1 MFADKGPT
9 ALSGALL
16 QDAIEDTRIT
26 PLIRVPTLEDKGR
39 VGRVA
44 QLLFENKSID
54 REIGLTTWCSIS
66 RLRPK
71 PSPSAATERPIT
83 CSRYIFMTNT
93 IAIDFAAR
101 TGKKHNGPPAH
112 RADSKAT
119 ESKLEAP
126 TYLGAKVRS
135 KRVSTLVRL
144 SVPFTLLGLWWLT
157 TTLGYVPA
165 SVLASPF
172 EVATATVELWQ
183 TGELGEF
190 LLASLSRSG
199 LGVIFGVTIGLSLGV
214 IAGWTALG
222 EELVDPTLQMLRA
235 VPFLALVPLFIS
247 WFGIDEQ
254 FKIVLIA
261 VSSASPMYAYSYLGV
276 RNVDRKI
283 VEAARGFGLN
293 GFKLLRQVV
302 LPSALPNLLMA
313 LRICLSIS
321 VVALIAAEQVGTT
334 KGIGYLVL
342 LAKQYYRQDYMLL
355 CVLFYA
361 GLGLAF
367 DALIRLLERT
377 VMPWRKHSV
386 VR

>member
-1 MFADKGPT
+1 
-9 ALSGALL
+9 
-16 QDAIEDTRIT
+16 
-26 PLIRVPTLEDKGR
+26 
-39 VGRVA
+39 
-44 QLLFENKSID
+44 
-54 REIGLTTWCSIS
+54 
-66 RLRPK
+66 
-71 PSPSAATERPIT
+71 
-83 CSRYIFMTNT
+83 MTNM
-93 IAIDFAAR
+93 IAIDFTKR
-101 TGKKHNGPPAH
+101 T
-112 RADSKAT
+112 AT
-119 ESKLEAP
+119 KRPKGRSAQSSGHDANIVSQLESP

-135 KRVSTLVRL
+135 KRASTIVRL
-144 SVPFTLLGLWWLT
+144 SVPLAFLSLWWAGT
-157 TTLGYVPA
+157 TFGYISA
-165 SVLASPF
+165 SVLASPL
-172 EVATATVELWQ
+172 EVARAAVELWE
-183 TGELGEF
+183 TGELREF

-199 LGVIFGVTIGLSLGV
+199 SGVILGVSLGLSLGV

-254 FKIVLIA
+254 FKVVLIA

-276 RNVDRKI
+276 RNVDRKV
-283 VEAARGFGLN
+283 VEAARGFGLR

-367 DALIRLLERT
+367 DTLIRLLERT
-377 VMPWRKHSV
+377 AMPWRKHSV

>member
-1 MFADKGPT
+1 
-9 ALSGALL
+9 
-16 QDAIEDTRIT
+16 
-26 PLIRVPTLEDKGR
+26 
-39 VGRVA
+39 
-44 QLLFENKSID
+44 
-54 REIGLTTWCSIS
+54 
-66 RLRPK
+66 
-71 PSPSAATERPIT
+71 
-83 CSRYIFMTNT
+83 MTNT
-93 IAIDFAAR
+93 IAIDFTRR
-101 TGKKHNGPPAH
+101 TSTKQRPTGRPAQPGG
-112 RADSKAT
+112 RDLTPVSP
-119 ESKLEAP
+119 LEAP

-135 KRVSTLVRL
+135 KRASTLVRV
-144 SVPFTLLGLWWLT
+144 SVPLLLLSLWWSGT
-157 TTLGYVPA
+157 TFGLISPA
-165 SVLASPF
+165 VLASPL
-172 EVATATVELWQ
+172 EVARAAVELWE
-183 TGELGEF
+183 TGELREF

-199 LGVIFGVTIGLSLGV
+199 LGVILGVSIGLSLGV
-214 IAGWTALG
+214 IAGWSALG

-276 RNVDRKI
+276 RNVDRKV

-342 LAKQYYRQDYMLL
+342 LAKQYYRQDYMVL

-367 DALIRLLERT
+367 DTFIRLLERT
-377 VMPWRKHSV
+377 AMPWRKHSV